1 MRTEQHFCLGNL
13 VRVTNV
19 VLKVADTPISAFH
32 KDGGVGASEKGK
44 VKEDLANVCAVRNSL
59 VGLE

>member
-19 VLKVADTPISAFH
+19 VLKVADTPISALH
-32 KDGGVGASEKGK
+32 KDAGK
-44 VKEDLANVCAVRNSL
+44 EQVKRVK
-59 VGLE
+59 